1 MENIGQELKGQQT
14 SLDALKKKVKALCSS
29 QEGLKDKI
37 INLSIGNGMKQNDK
51 ETIMILLLGIVNEL
65 NGLKLHRRTN
75 ILNNVNQIENMQQRQ
90 EVEAILRKYKLIK

>member
-51 ETIMILLLGIVNEL
+51 ETIMILLLQIVKEL
-65 NGLKLHRRTN
+65 NGLKTHHRSHLVQN
-75 ILNNVNQIENMQQRQ
+75 INQIENISQRQ
-90 EVEAILRKYKLIK
+90 EVESILRSYKIIK